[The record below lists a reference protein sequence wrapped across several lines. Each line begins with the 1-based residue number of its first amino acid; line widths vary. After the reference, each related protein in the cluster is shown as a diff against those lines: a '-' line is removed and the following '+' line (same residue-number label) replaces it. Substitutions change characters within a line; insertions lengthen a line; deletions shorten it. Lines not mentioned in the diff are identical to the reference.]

1 MNLSD
6 KQCLFWLL
14 SAGLLWSPHVAGTS
28 GRQSHLAQAWLSG
41 SKECGWAGFTKEGLG
56 EAGMVAQPSTDV
68 AVGIEETPNS
78 DFPSFSFANACL
90 HSFKGHEA
98 YSAKFLPLK

>member
-14 SAGLLWSPHVAGTS
+14 SAGPLWSPHVAGTS
-28 GRQSHLAQAWLSG
+28 GRQSHLAQARLSG
-41 SKECGWAGFTKEGLG
+41 SKECGWDGFTKEGLG

-78 DFPSFSFANACL
+78 ASLLFPSQTHACILSKVTRHIQQSFC
-90 HSFKGHEA
+90 H
-98 YSAKFLPLK
+98 